1 MIDNIIDKIIL
12 VRALNYDVSFKFT
25 RKKGGMLSVYNCNKV
40 VWIYPYPN
48 VLSQSY
54 VRKAL
59 TDYFGNSIIRN

>member
-12 VRALNYDVSFKFT
+12 VRALNYDASFKFT

-54 VRKAL
+54 VRKVL

>member
-12 VRALNYDVSFKFT
+12 VRALNYDASFKFT
-25 RKKGGMLSVYNCNKV
+25 RKKGGMLSVYDSNKV

-54 VRKAL
+54 IRKVL